1 MTKIDKKDIEN
12 IQILEEILKSKKINS
27 IKIKK
32 DNYEIEVS
40 IKQEEASLLKNQTQ
54 VLEEE
59 KKIIKEEIKKE
70 NIVTSPM
77 VGVIYLAP
85 ETTKPT
91 FVKEGQKVKKG
102 DTLMLIEAMK
112 TFNEIK
118 SPKDGVIKKIF
129 VLNSQPVEFGET
141 LVIFE

>member
-54 VLEEE
+54 VLEED

>member
-54 VLEEE
+54 VLEED

-70 NIVTSPM
+70 
-77 VGVIYLAP
+77 
-85 ETTKPT
+85 
-91 FVKEGQKVKKG
+91 
-102 DTLMLIEAMK
+102 
-112 TFNEIK
+112 
-118 SPKDGVIKKIF
+118 
-129 VLNSQPVEFGET
+129 
-141 LVIFE
+141 